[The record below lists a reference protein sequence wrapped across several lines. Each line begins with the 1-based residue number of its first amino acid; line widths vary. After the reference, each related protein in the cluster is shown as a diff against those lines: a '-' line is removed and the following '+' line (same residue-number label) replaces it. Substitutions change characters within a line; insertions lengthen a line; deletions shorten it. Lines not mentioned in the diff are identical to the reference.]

1 MLKSITVFKTA
12 TFEYYF
18 CSFCS
23 STTKNNSL
31 ALTQHQ
37 QMELAIENSC
47 RICMLSA
54 CTLAGIFEEHDGK
67 TISEMITEICGV
79 RIEINDAL
87 SKKICKECESKTLEL
102 HAFRQLCVD
111 SDETVRY
118 NLLLA
123 DECDSVVESNDLISD
138 ETLKKVEGDE
148 ISQLEEYFIEDE
160 ESVGHSDFQQ
170 EDDDQNLEYDEL
182 FVNDDDEDEDG
193 HHILADVESIDENSF
208 DMTTERK
215 NTVVIERVDTKTS
228 TANSIIFEPSDD
240 LTMKMREAH
249 YAKEQQK
256 KHKCPHC
263 DKFFMFPS
271 KGLFTF

>member
-1 MLKSITVFKTA
+1 
-12 TFEYYF
+12 
-18 CSFCS
+18 
-23 STTKNNSL
+23 
-31 ALTQHQ
+31 
-37 QMELAIENSC
+37 MELAIENSC

-54 CTLAGIFEEHDGK
+54 CSLVGIFEKHEGRN
-67 TISEMITEICGV
+67 ISELITDICGV
-79 RIEINDAL
+79 KIENNDAL
-87 SKKICKECESKTLEL
+87 SKKICKECETKTLEL
-102 HAFRQLCVD
+102 HAFRQLCID

-118 NLLLA
+118 NLLLTY
-123 DECDSVVESNDLISD
+123 ESDSVIEPGDLISD

-170 EDDDQNLEYDEL
+170 EDDQNLEYDEL
-182 FVNDDDEDEDG
+182 FVNDEEDDGTEDA
-193 HHILADVESIDENSF
+193 HHILPDVESMDENSF
-208 DMTTERK
+208 DIKTERK
-215 NTVVIERVDTKTS
+215 NTVVIERVETKS
-228 TANSIIFEPSDD
+228 SSANSIVYEPSDD

-271 KGLFTF
+271 KGLTTFNLLLFTSNYSFF